1 MEKVI
6 LEEKLQRIVKLYF
19 QGCTVAEAI
28 REVRNETIQA
38 KKKNPCQRA
47 LIKTI

>member
-19 QGCTVAEAI
+19 QGCTVTEAYT
-28 REVRNETIQA
+28 RGE
-38 KKKNPCQRA
+38 K
-47 LIKTI
+47 